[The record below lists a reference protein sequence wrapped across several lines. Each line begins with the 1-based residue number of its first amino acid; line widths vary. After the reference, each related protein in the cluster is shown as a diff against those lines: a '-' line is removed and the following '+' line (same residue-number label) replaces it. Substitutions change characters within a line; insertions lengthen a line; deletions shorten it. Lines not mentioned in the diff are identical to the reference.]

1 MMLLSLVSRQQAGV
15 NNNSASA
22 KSIQVFF
29 FQKFE
34 IILIVAC
41 HNYDGFYTSPSS
53 CFHENSFHYFK
64 DYLITKL
71 TSGSILIVVCQF
83 ETLQMAWTFK

>member
-41 HNYDGFYTSPSS
+41 HNYDGFQ
-53 CFHENSFHYFK
+53 H
-64 DYLITKL
+64 L
-71 TSGSILIVVCQF
+71 TFFMLSRKFVSLF
-83 ETLQMAWTFK
+83 